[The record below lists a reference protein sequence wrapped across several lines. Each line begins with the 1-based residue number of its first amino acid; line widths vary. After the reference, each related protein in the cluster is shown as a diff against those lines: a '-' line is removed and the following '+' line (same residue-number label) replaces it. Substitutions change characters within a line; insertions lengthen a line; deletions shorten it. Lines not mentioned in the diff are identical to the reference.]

1 MSDTGDSF
9 GARLDLALKSMNI
22 SRIQLA
28 ALVGVDKSLV
38 GRWLSSQVVP
48 TAHNLARIS
57 ETLSKHKPGFNAI
70 LWQRPM
76 PEFMTFLGVA
86 EALPSKTAA
95 PEPAP
100 MLGGLRLLSLEM
112 SAREVAANGHVY
124 TGLYVLLRQRFIN
137 NGIPVVDVIRIYLDG
152 TELRWEIDDGGNRT
166 QGVGLLLRNK
176 LHLLGESDTGRD
188 GVTLHILNGT
198 GDLHA
203 MVMDGVLASVAGDRF
218 FTPSASKVLLLRIAH
233 PLEDAEADQAR
244 FQTASQRVN
253 VINNAGQG
261 WTFVP
266 PKFTKVIDNREP
278 LLRDENADFVLR
290 VASNETVAH
299 SDWDVANYDFPAP
312 ELMAAILDTA

>member
-1 MSDTGDSF
+1 MSDSGDSF

-57 ETLSKHKPGFNAI
+57 ESLSKHKPGFNAI

-76 PEFMTFLGVA
+76 PEFLAFLGVA
-86 EALPSKTAA
+86 EAPLPKAA
-95 PEPAP
+95 PQSAP

-112 SAREVAANGHVY
+112 SARETAANGHVY

-152 TELRWEIDDGGNRT
+152 AELKWEIDDGGNRT

-188 GVTLHILNGT
+188 GITLHILNGT

-218 FTPSASKVLLLRIAH
+218 FTPSASKILLLRVAH
-233 PLEDAEADQAR
+233 PLEDAGADHAR
-244 FQTASQRVN
+244 FLTASQRVN
-253 VINNAGQG
+253 AINNAGQG
-261 WTFVP
+261 WKFVP
-266 PKFTKVIDNREP
+266 PKFTRVLDNREP
-278 LLRDENADFVLR
+278 LLRDEAADFVLR
-290 VASNETVAH
+290 VASDDSVAY
-299 SDWDVANYDFPAP
+299 SDWDVANYDFPVP
-312 ELMAAILDTA
+312 ELNAAILE